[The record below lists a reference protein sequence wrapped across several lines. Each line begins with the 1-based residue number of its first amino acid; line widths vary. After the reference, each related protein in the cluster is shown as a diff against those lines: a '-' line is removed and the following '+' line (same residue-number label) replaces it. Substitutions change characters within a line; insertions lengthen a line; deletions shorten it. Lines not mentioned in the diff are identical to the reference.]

1 MLRFILLH
9 IRVPVFLAWKCH
21 SHTRFLEKE
30 KHAIDLRFTPTQVV
44 LLKFIRLEFSNK
56 PRHRFSISAGEV
68 SYCCEACGVC
78 LFCIIAVLLYSS
90 LISSLD
96 WRISTRFCH
105 TVIALFTRHVFS
117 YPAVLHMWSACVVSG
132 VFFFIPSCFLFSFSI
147 QFDANAALWAE
158 YICHKLDLHSQQLTE
173 HSRGTELHG

>member
-1 MLRFILLH
+1 MFCSSSQSLKAIRSRCWGLFLLH

-30 KHAIDLRFTPTQVV
+30 KHAIDLRFTPTPVV

-56 PRHRFSISAGEV
+56 PRHQFSISAEEV
-68 SYCCEACGVC
+68 SCCCEACGVC
-78 LFCIIAVLLYSS
+78 LFCRTAVLLYSS

-105 TVIALFTRHVFS
+105 TVIALFTRHVSS

-132 VFFFIPSCFLFSFSI
+132 VIFFIPSCFLFFFQCSVWCKCSSLGWI
-147 QFDANAALWAE
+147 YLP
-158 YICHKLDLHSQQLTE
+158 
-173 HSRGTELHG
+173 